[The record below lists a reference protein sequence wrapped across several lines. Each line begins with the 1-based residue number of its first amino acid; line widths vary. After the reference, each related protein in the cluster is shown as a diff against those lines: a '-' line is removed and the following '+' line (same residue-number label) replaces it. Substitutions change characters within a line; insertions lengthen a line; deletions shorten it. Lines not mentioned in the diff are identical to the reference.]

1 MAFWLSLW
9 TLGGWA
15 SSLQVEAPKTAIRV
29 AGAQIPVTRDVRANR
44 EALFRALDYAAAEK
58 AEVLVTPEGA
68 LSGYWSGF
76 DTRATREALEEV
88 VRRAAERKIALVLG
102 TCFEEDDGRRY
113 DQQRFY
119 AKDGTFLGFHAKILL
134 CRRVSRPAEKG
145 EIDFFHSKPL
155 EVFALESLRVGGLI
169 CNDLWAN
176 PEWTPMEDPHLT
188 QKLAQGGARI
198 VFHSVNSG
206 QGEGDELAL
215 NRAFHEANLRLRARA
230 GRLWIVVADA
240 ADPEGVKASQCPS
253 GIVGPEG
260 RWVLKVSEPGE
271 RFFAHTIHVEP

>member
-9 TLGGWA
+9 ALGLA
-15 SSLQVEAPKTAIRV
+15 SSLQSEAPKTTIRV
-29 AGAQIPVTRDVRANR
+29 AGAQIPVTRDVRTNR

-58 AEVLVTPEGA
+58 AEVLVTPEGS
-68 LSGYWSGF
+68 LSGYWPGF
-76 DTRATREALEEV
+76 DARATRDALEEV

-134 CRRVSRPAEKG
+134 CRRVSRPGEKG

-188 QKLAQGGARI
+188 QRLAERGARVI
-198 VFHSVNSG
+198 FHSVNSG
-206 QGEGDELAL
+206 SGEGEELEL
-215 NRAFHEANLRLRARA
+215 NRAFHETNLRLRARA

-240 ADPEGVKASQCPS
+240 ADPEGTRASQCPS

-260 RWVLKVSEPGE
+260 RWVLKVSDPGE
-271 RFFAHTIHVEP
+271 RFFAYTIRVDP

>member
-1 MAFWLSLW
+1 MAFWLFLW
-9 TLGGWA
+9 TLGGA

-68 LSGYWSGF
+68 LSGYWPGF
-76 DTRATREALEEV
+76 DARATREALEEV

-102 TCFEEDDGRRY
+102 TCFEENDGRRY

-206 QGEGDELAL
+206 QGMGDELEL

-240 ADPEGVKASQCPS
+240 ADPEGAKASQCPS